1 MKIVSFLLAF
11 TWELPQTLVALVFML
26 FFKTQGIAGNSRI
39 WRVHFSSFLTC
50 ASLGEFI
57 FFAKRFVGG
66 PSWEETVRHE
76 TGHSVQSRIFGPLY
90 LILIALPSSIWN
102 LLSRMDNRAGR
113 WFAGH
118 YYDTPWEHG
127 ANVLGKVG
135 KIESVS

>member
-1 MKIVSFLLAF
+1 MKIVSLLLAF
-11 TWELPQTLVALVFML
+11 TWELPQTLIALVFML

-57 FFAKRFVGG
+57 FFEKRDVGG

>member
-1 MKIVSFLLAF
+1 MKIVSLLLAF
-11 TWELPQTLVALVFML
+11 TWELPQTLIALVFML

-57 FFAKRFVGG
+57 FFEKRDVGG

-135 KIESVS
+135 KTESVS

>member
-1 MKIVSFLLAF
+1 MKIVSLLLAF

-26 FFKTQGIAGNSRI
+26 FFRTQGIAGNSRI

-57 FFAKRFVGG
+57 FFAKRYVGG

-113 WFAGH
+113 WFSVH

>member
-1 MKIVSFLLAF
+1 MKIVSLLLAF

-26 FFKTQGIAGNSRI
+26 FFRTQGIAGNSRI

-57 FFAKRFVGG
+57 FFAKRDVGG

-135 KIESVS
+135 KTESVS

>member
-1 MKIVSFLLAF
+1 MKTVSLLLAF

-135 KIESVS
+135 KTESVS